1 MANIKSA
8 IKQIRKDVRK
18 TARHQGVISEL
29 KTLDKKFHSILTQEP
44 QQAEPFARTLIS
56 KWDRAVSKGIVPKA
70 RANRKKSRV
79 AHWLAKVS
87 GSQSH

>member
-18 TARHQGVISEL
+18 TARNQEAVSEL
-29 KTLDKKFHSILTQEP
+29 KTLDKKFHALLTQEP

-79 AHWLAKVS
+79 AHWLAKVT
-87 GSQSH
+87 QSH